1 MEMTSLDEILDKKFG
16 VEGSESRKRFEEE
29 CEVLYLSECL
39 KETRR
44 KEGLTQQQLA
54 DKIGMK
60 RASIS
65 RIENGRGDIPL
76 STLHKLFDGLG
87 KRVSIV
93 IS

>member
-29 CEVLYLSECL
+29 CECL

-54 DKIGMK
+54 DKTGMK